1 MGCYVYKLFTTLR
14 GVMPEIK
21 GEKDKHWLTR
31 NWLRINYL
39 GSNVHL
45 PPFLLG
51 HWKEKKREFEKINE
65 MWLAI

>member
-1 MGCYVYKLFTTLR
+1 
-14 GVMPEIK
+14 MPEIK